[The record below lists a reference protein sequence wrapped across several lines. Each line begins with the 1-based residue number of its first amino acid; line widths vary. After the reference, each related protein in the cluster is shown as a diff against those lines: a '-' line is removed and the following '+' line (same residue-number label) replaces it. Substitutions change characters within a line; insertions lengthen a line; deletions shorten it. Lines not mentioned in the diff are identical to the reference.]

1 MSTQTTEG
9 TGPGSVELLKPR
21 ILNGVVKT
29 VNLATDAVIN
39 VDVADSAI
47 STAELA
53 ALAVT
58 TAKLDA
64 LAVTTAKLDA
74 LAVTQAKIANTA
86 LSKAP
91 VVLNTA
97 TVTLTAATHAN
108 VPLVLTRAAGV
119 VATLPAASGSGNN
132 YKFYVDTLVVS
143 PGTYVVKVAN
153 TDDVMT
159 GVAFGSDDE
168 TPLTGTPTAID
179 MWIAG
184 GTDDTITMDGST
196 KGGRRGNYVEI
207 LDIAANLFHVK
218 AVLTQTATEV
228 TPFSAAV
235 S

>member
-53 ALAVT
+53 
-58 TAKLDA
+58 A

-143 PGTYVVKVAN
+143 PGTYVVQVAN
-153 TDDVMT
+153 ATDVMT

-168 TPLTGTPTAID
+168 TPLIGTPTAID

-207 LDIAANLFHVK
+207 LDIAAGLFHVK

>member
-29 VNLATDAVIN
+29 VNLATDAVVN

-53 ALAVT
+53 
-58 TAKLDA
+58 
-64 LAVTTAKLDA
+64 A

-91 VVLNTA
+91 VVLSAA
-97 TVTLTAATHAN
+97 TVTITAATHAN
-108 VPLVLTRAAGV
+108 VPLILTRAAGV
-119 VATLPAASGSGNN
+119 VATLPAASGTGNN
-132 YKFYVDTLVVS
+132 YKFYVDTTV
-143 PGTYVVKVAN
+143 TTNAYVVQVAN
-153 TDDVMT
+153 ATDVMT

-168 TPLTGTPTAID
+168 SALAGTPTAID
-179 MWIAG
+179 MWVAG
-184 GTDDTITMDGST
+184 ATSDTLTMDGST
-196 KGGRRGNYVEI
+196 RGGLKGNYVEI
-207 LDIAANLFHVK
+207 LDIAAGLFHVK
-218 AVLTQTATEV
+218 AVLTQTGTEV

>member
-29 VNLATDAVIN
+29 VNLATDAVVN

-97 TVTLTAATHAN
+97 TVTITAATHAN

-143 PGTYVVKVAN
+143 PGTYVVQVAN
-153 TDDVMT
+153 ATDVIQ
-159 GVAFGSDDE
+159 GQAFGDDGDGEPGNGWSTSSTSD
-168 TPLTGTPTAID
+168 TF
-179 MWIAG
+179 
-184 GTDDTITMDGST
+184 TMDGST
-196 KGGRRGNYVEI
+196 QGGYKGDSVEI
-207 LDIAANLFHVK
+207 LDIAAGLFVVK
-218 AVLTQTATEV
+218 AYLTQTGTEA
-228 TPFSAAV
+228 TPFSASV
-235 S
+235 

>member
-29 VNLATDAVIN
+29 VNLATDAVVN

-53 ALAVT
+53 
-58 TAKLDA
+58 A

-91 VVLNTA
+91 VVLNTS
-97 TVTLTAATHAN
+97 VLTLTAATHAN
-108 VPLVLTRAAGV
+108 VPLILTIAAGV
-119 VATLPAASGSGNN
+119 VATLPAASGTGNN
-132 YKFYVDTLVVS
+132 YKFYVDTTV
-143 PGTYVVKVAN
+143 TTNAYVVQVAN
-153 TDDVMT
+153 ATDVMT

-168 TPLTGTPTAID
+168 SALAGTPTAID
-179 MWIAG
+179 MWVAG
-184 GTDDTITMDGST
+184 ATSDTLTMDGST
-196 KGGRRGNYVEI
+196 RGGLKGNYVEI
-207 LDIAANLFHVK
+207 LDIAAGLFHVK
-218 AVLTQTATEV
+218 AVLTQTGTEV

>member
-29 VNLATDAVIN
+29 VNLATDAVVN

-53 ALAVT
+53 
-58 TAKLDA
+58 A

-91 VVLNTA
+91 VVLSAA

-119 VATLPAASGSGNN
+119 VATLPAASGTGNN
-132 YKFYVDTLVVS
+132 YKFYVDTTV
-143 PGTYVVKVAN
+143 TTNAYVVQVAN
-153 TDDVMT
+153 ATDVMT

-168 TPLTGTPTAID
+168 AALTGTPTAID
-179 MWIAG
+179 MWVAG
-184 GTDDTITMDGST
+184 ATSDTLTMDGST
-196 KGGRRGNYVEI
+196 RGGLKGNYVEI
-207 LDIAANLFHVK
+207 LDIAAGLFHVK
-218 AVLTQTATEV
+218 AVLTQTGTEV

>member
-9 TGPGSVELLKPR
+9 TGPGSVEILKPR

-29 VNLATDAVIN
+29 VNLATDAVVN

-91 VVLNTA
+91 VVLNTS
-97 TVTLTAATHAN
+97 VLTLTAATHAN
-108 VPLVLTRAAGV
+108 VPLILTRAAGV

-132 YKFYVDTLVVS
+132 YKFYVDTTV
-143 PGTYVVKVAN
+143 TTNAYIINVAN
-153 TDDVMT
+153 ATDVMT

-168 TPLTGTPTAID
+168 SALAGTPTAID
-179 MWIAG
+179 MWVAG
-184 GTDDTITMDGST
+184 ATSDTLTMDGST
-196 KGGRRGNYVEI
+196 RGGLKGNYVEI
-207 LDIAANLFHVK
+207 LDIAAGLFHVK
-218 AVLTQTATEV
+218 AVLTQTGTEV

>member
-29 VNLATDAVIN
+29 VNLATDAVVN

-143 PGTYVVKVAN
+143 PGTYVVQVAN
-153 TDDVMT
+153 ATDVMT

-207 LDIAANLFHVK
+207 LDIAAGLFHVK

>member
-143 PGTYVVKVAN
+143 PGTYVVQVAN
-153 TDDVMT
+153 ATDVMT

-228 TPFSAAV
+228 TPFSASV
-235 S
+235 

>member
-9 TGPGSVELLKPR
+9 TGPGSVEILKPR

-29 VNLATDAVIN
+29 VNLATDAVVN

-53 ALAVT
+53 
-58 TAKLDA
+58 A

-91 VVLNTA
+91 VVLNTS
-97 TVTLTAATHAN
+97 VLTLTAATHAN
-108 VPLVLTRAAGV
+108 VPLILTRAAGV

-132 YKFYVDTLVVS
+132 YKFYVDTTV
-143 PGTYVVKVAN
+143 TTNAYIINVAN
-153 TDDVMT
+153 ATDVMT

-168 TPLTGTPTAID
+168 SALAGTPTAID
-179 MWIAG
+179 MWVAG
-184 GTDDTITMDGST
+184 ATSDTLTMDGST
-196 KGGRRGNYVEI
+196 RGGLKGNYVEI
-207 LDIAANLFHVK
+207 LDIAAGLFHVK
-218 AVLTQTATEV
+218 AVLTQTGTEV

>member
-29 VNLATDAVIN
+29 VNLATDAVVN

-53 ALAVT
+53 
-58 TAKLDA
+58 A

-91 VVLNTA
+91 VVLSAA
-97 TVTLTAATHAN
+97 TVTITAATHAN
-108 VPLVLTRAAGV
+108 VPLILTRAAGV
-119 VATLPAASGSGNN
+119 VATLPAASGTGNN
-132 YKFYVDTLVVS
+132 YNFYVDTTV
-143 PGTYVVKVAN
+143 TTNAYIINVAN
-153 TDDVMT
+153 ATDVMT

-168 TPLTGTPTAID
+168 AALAGTPTAID
-179 MWIAG
+179 MWVAG
-184 GTDDTITMDGST
+184 ATSDTLTMDGST
-196 KGGRRGNYVEI
+196 RGGLKGNYVEI
-207 LDIAANLFHVK
+207 LDIAAGLFHVK
-218 AVLTQTATEV
+218 AVLTQTGTEV

>member
-29 VNLATDAVIN
+29 VNLATDAVVN

-53 ALAVT
+53 
-58 TAKLDA
+58 
-64 LAVTTAKLDA
+64 A

-119 VATLPAASGSGNN
+119 VATLPAASGTGNN
-132 YKFYVDTLVVS
+132 YKFYVDTTV
-143 PGTYVVKVAN
+143 TTNAYVVQVAN
-153 TDDVMT
+153 ATDVMT

-168 TPLTGTPTAID
+168 AALTGTPTAID
-179 MWIAG
+179 MWVAG
-184 GTDDTITMDGST
+184 ATSDTLTMDGST
-196 KGGRRGNYVEI
+196 RGGLKGNYVEI
-207 LDIAANLFHVK
+207 LDIAAGLFHVK
-218 AVLTQTATEV
+218 AVLTQTGTEV